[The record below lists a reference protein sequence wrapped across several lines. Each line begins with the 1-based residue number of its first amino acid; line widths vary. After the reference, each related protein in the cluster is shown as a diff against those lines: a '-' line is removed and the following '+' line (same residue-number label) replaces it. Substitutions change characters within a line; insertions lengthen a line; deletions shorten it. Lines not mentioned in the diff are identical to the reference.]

1 MVLHHIR
8 GRSGKLRRV
17 AAPQSARIKDLAAA
31 SDAVAEIH
39 ASYVVAGNAF
49 KVVLL
54 AVSCLDEVVPG
65 AAEQCV
71 AARAAARCGP
81 SVRFANL

>member
-1 MVLHHIR
+1 VRSCYR
-8 GRSGKLRRV
+8 GSSENGSR
-17 AAPQSARIKDLAAA
+17 AA
-31 SDAVAEIH
+31 SNAVAEIH
-39 ASYVVAGNAF
+39 ACYVVAGNAF

-54 AVSCLDEVVPG
+54 SVFGLDESVPG
-65 AAEQCV
+65 GADQCV